1 MLLLAALALR
11 LIIAYVLL
19 PKSGF
24 ESDLGTFT
32 AWALRMVD
40 VGPSGF
46 YAEPGLS
53 DYPPAY
59 MYVLWLIGSVGK
71 ILGAADGTGVERTTA
86 LLKIPPILADIAC
99 GWLLYVVTLRWFA
112 DRPRAATLA
121 LAAAALYLFN
131 PVTWYDSAIWGQVD
145 AFGALFSLATVVLL
159 IDGHAEGATAMAVVA
174 ALAKPQYGVV
184 LVPIVAV
191 VLLRRHLLLPGSG
204 PRVHDGPRWYR
215 TWCDRETGV
224 WRLISSAAV
233 GASVLFLVV
242 APFGLD
248 LPAPDRPVRQGR
260 RDVSLPDGQRPQ
272 PLGARG
278 GRRSA
283 SRWRRPASAAGRQ
296 TPRRCSGRCPAC

>member
-40 VGPSGF
+40 VGPGGF

-71 ILGAADGTGVERTTA
+71 ILGAADGTDVERTTA

-99 GWLLYVVTLRWFA
+99 GWLLYVVTLRWFG
-112 DRPRAATLA
+112 DRPRATTLA

-131 PVTWYDSAIWGQVD
+131 PVT
-145 AFGALFSLATVVLL
+145 
-159 IDGHAEGATAMAVVA
+159 
-174 ALAKPQYGVV
+174 
-184 LVPIVAV
+184 
-191 VLLRRHLLLPGSG
+191 
-204 PRVHDGPRWYR
+204 
-215 TWCDRETGV
+215 
-224 WRLISSAAV
+224 
-233 GASVLFLVV
+233 
-242 APFGLD
+242 
-248 LPAPDRPVRQGR
+248 
-260 RDVSLPDGQRPQ
+260 
-272 PLGARG
+272 
-278 GRRSA
+278 
-283 SRWRRPASAAGRQ
+283 
-296 TPRRCSGRCPAC
+296 